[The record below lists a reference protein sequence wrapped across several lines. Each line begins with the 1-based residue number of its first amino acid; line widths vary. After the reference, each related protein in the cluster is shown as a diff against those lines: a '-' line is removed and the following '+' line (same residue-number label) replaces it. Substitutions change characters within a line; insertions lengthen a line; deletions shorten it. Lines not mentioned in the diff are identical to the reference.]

1 MAIRLVKPTTPGRRG
16 LITQDFDQITTDKP
30 VKGLLRPR
38 HQRSGRNARGV
49 ITVRRRGG
57 GAKRHYRVLSWK
69 LPDGFEATVKEI
81 EYDPNR
87 SARIA
92 RIQEVASSH
101 YHYILAPKGIRQ
113 GATIKVGPEA
123 PIEVGNRLPL
133 AAIPLGT
140 LIHAIELEPG
150 RGAQLVRVAG
160 QSARLAAKDG
170 GYAQIRL
177 PSNEIRLVKLE
188 AKASIGVVGNE
199 QHQNIK
205 LGKAGRQRWLGRR
218 PRVRGVAMNAADHP
232 HGGGEAKGKNY
243 KFPMTPWGQKTLGL
257 KTRSRRKSN
266 AMIVRRRPPPGRRR
280 RG

>member
-1 MAIRLVKPTTPGRRG
+1 MAIKTIKPTTPGRRG
-16 LITQDFDQITTDKP
+16 QTTQDFDQITTDQP
-30 VKGLLRPR
+30 VKSLLRPR
-38 HQRSGRNARGV
+38 HQRAGRNNRGV

-57 GAKRHYRVLSWK
+57 GAKRHYRVISWK
-69 LPDGFEATVKEI
+69 LPDGFEATVAEI

-87 SARIA
+87 SARLA
-92 RIQEVASSH
+92 RIQEKTSGR
-101 YHYILAPKGIRQ
+101 YHYILAPKGIAR
-113 GATIKVGPEA
+113 GATIKVGPDA

-133 AAIPLGT
+133 SAIPAGT
-140 LIHAIELEPG
+140 LVHAVELEPG

-188 AKASIGVVGNE
+188 AKASIGAVGNE
-199 QHQNIK
+199 QHQNVK
-205 LGKAGRQRWLGRR
+205 LGKAGRRRWLGRR
-218 PRVRGVAMNAADHP
+218 PKVRGVAMNAADHP

-243 KFPMTPWGQKTLGL
+243 KFPMTPWGQNTLGL
-257 KTRSRRKSN
+257 KTRPRRKSN

>member
-1 MAIRLVKPTTPGRRG
+1 MALRTLNPTSPGRRG
-16 LITQDFDQITTDKP
+16 MTTQDFDQITTGRP

-38 HQRSGRNARGV
+38 RQRAGRNSRGV

-57 GAKRHYRVLSWK
+57 GAKRHYRLISWK
-69 LPDGFEATVKEI
+69 LPDGFEAIVREI

-92 RIQEVASSH
+92 RLQETATGR

-113 GATIKVGPEA
+113 EATIKVGPDA
-123 PIEVGNRLPL
+123 PIEIGNRLPL
-133 AAIPLGT
+133 AAIPTGT
-140 LIHAIELEPG
+140 LIHAIELQPG

-160 QSARLAAKDG
+160 QSARLAAKDDH
-170 GYAQIRL
+170 YAQIRL

-188 AKASIGVVGNE
+188 AQASIGVVGNE

-205 LGKAGRQRWLGRR
+205 LGKAGRRRWLGRR
-218 PRVRGVAMNAADHP
+218 PQVRGVAMNAADHP
-232 HGGGEAKGKNY
+232 HGGGEGKGKNY
-243 KFPMTPWGQKTLGL
+243 KFPMTPWSQNTLGL

-266 AMIVRRRPPPGRRR
+266 ALIVRSRHRARRR
-280 RG
+280 